1 MNIKAMLKRNE
12 IELRAVKRWTV
23 KPFWR
28 PILSRSLTCFGI
40 TFSILFGGMM
50 AVSLAF
56 VCNHGVRAI
65 EAAIKAMFQ

>member
-1 MNIKAMLKRNE
+1 MNIKAMLKRNAD
-12 IELRAVKRWTV
+12 ELRAIKCWTAE
-23 KPFWR
+23 PFWR

-40 TFSILFGGMM
+40 TFGLVFGAMM

-65 EAAIKAMFQ
+65 EAAIKGVFQ